1 MVNGYSIVTYQRPLK
16 AADSLD
22 VPIYT
27 NQSQAIIWALGPLN
41 QRNEVSFHSQYTRG
55 DRLIDFGRQ
64 PVWNCPMPETDKT
77 LNEDEDYD
85 EEYYEEKQPQ
95 NNPKPGQP
103 GVETSDRR
111 PPAVPQR
118 QPTRQTPAPQPA
130 TTVAPKRPARPA
142 ATPKPASKKGA
153 WFIPPI
159 QCNEPE
165 DGVFYAQMGP
175 TGGKQGYPAITGHV
189 GWGISWYINGLLIPE
204 INVVRGKEYTFVV
217 EGGFDPEIPAKYH
230 PFYITDDSVGGYVH
244 KTDAEKAVR
253 MMTFH
258 AFIIG
263 PN

>member
-22 VPIYT
+22 LPIFT

-41 QRNEVSFHSQYTRG
+41 QRNEVSFHSQYTKG

-64 PVWNCPMPETDKT
+64 PIWNCPMPEGEKT
-77 LNEDEDYD
+77 ASTEEGDYE
-85 EEYYEEKQPQ
+85 EEYYEAKPQQQQ
-95 NNPKPGQP
+95 NNNN
-103 GVETSDRR
+103 RR
-111 PPAVPQR
+111 PPNQPPQR
-118 QPTRQTPAPQPA
+118 QPAPPQ
-130 TTVAPKRPARPA
+130 TTVAPKRPVRPA
-142 ATPKPASKKGA
+142 ATPKPASKNGA

-230 PFYITDDSVGGYVH
+230 PFYITDDPVGGYFH
-244 KTDAEKAVR
+244 KTEAEKAVSE
-253 MMTFH
+253 
-258 AFIIG
+258 G
-263 PN
+263 DS

>member
-22 VPIYT
+22 LSIHT
-27 NQSQAIIWALGPLN
+27 NQSQAIIWGLGPLN
-41 QRNEVSFHSQYTRG
+41 QRNEVSFHSHYTRG

-64 PVWNCPMPETDKT
+64 PVWNCPMPEAEKAA
-77 LNEDEDYD
+77 EDEDYEE
-85 EEYYEEKQPQ
+85 EEYYEAAKPQQ
-95 NNPKPGQP
+95 NNRGPAQ
-103 GVETSDRR
+103 
-111 PPAVPQR
+111 PPAPVQ
-118 QPTRQTPAPQPA
+118 RQTPPPPPPA
-130 TTVAPKRPARPA
+130 TTKATPAPTTPKPINRRPATTSRPV
-142 ATPKPASKKGA
+142 ATPKPASKNGA

-230 PFYITDDSVGGYVH
+230 PFYITDDSVGGYFH
-244 KTDAEKAVR
+244 KTEAEKAVSR
-253 MMTFH
+253 RSL
-258 AFIIG
+258 
-263 PN
+263 

>member
-16 AADSLD
+16 AADPLD
-22 VPIYT
+22 LPIFT
-27 NQSQAIIWALGPLN
+27 NQTQAILWALGPLN

-64 PVWNCPMPETDKT
+64 PVWNCPMPEAEKPSS
-77 LNEDEDYD
+77 EDEDYE
-85 EEYYEEKQPQ
+85 EEYYEAKPQQ
-95 NNPKPGQP
+95 NNRPMEVASSPSPPPPPPPQRKP
-103 GVETSDRR
+103 V
-111 PPAVPQR
+111 AQR
-118 QPTRQTPAPQPA
+118 QPPPPRQTPPPPPS
-130 TTVAPKRPARPA
+130 TTMAAKRPVRPA

-230 PFYITDDSVGGYVH
+230 PFYITDDPVGGYFH

-253 MMTFH
+253 
-258 AFIIG
+258 
-263 PN
+263 